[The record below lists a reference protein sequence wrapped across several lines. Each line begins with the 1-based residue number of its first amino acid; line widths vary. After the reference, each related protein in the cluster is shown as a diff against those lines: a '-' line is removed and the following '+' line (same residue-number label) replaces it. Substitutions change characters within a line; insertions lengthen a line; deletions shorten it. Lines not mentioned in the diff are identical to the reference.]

1 VGSTPIVTAKK
12 NITGSILMKPVIFIL
27 KGKNMNKCL
36 NCGKPVKNK
45 YCNVSCQNTHI
56 WLGKKRKKESIEKQ
70 KEHNKNL
77 WKEFDVKCSVCGK
90 EFKVKEFNV
99 ESPKKEKYYCN
110 RSCANK
116 RVWNNEHKTKL
127 SETCKNSKKVIN
139 ANRKIG
145 DERKKLTKIIKGECL
160 YCGGEINK
168 SKKYHKECWLKC
180 SGGLKEGSSRGKSG
194 WYKGYWCDS
203 SYELA
208 WIIYQID
215 NNQKFERNKK
225 GFDYTYLNKT
235 HKFYPDFLLPDN
247 SYVEIKN
254 YKSELTDSKVN
265 QFPHNIKVIYKE
277 EMKEKYL
284 PYVISKYGKNFISL
298 YKKRGIT

>member
-1 VGSTPIVTAKK
+1 
-12 NITGSILMKPVIFIL
+12 
-27 KGKNMNKCL
+27 MNKCL

-45 YCNVSCQNTHI
+45 YCNVSCQNTHT
-56 WLGKKRKKESIEKQ
+56 WTGKKRKKESIERQ
-70 KEHNKNL
+70 KESNKNL
-77 WKEFDVKCSVCGK
+77 WKEFDVECSVCGK
-90 EFKVKEFNV
+90 EFKIKEFNV
-99 ESPKKEKYYCN
+99 ESPKKEKYYCG

-116 RVWNNEHKTKL
+116 RVWDDEHKSKL
-127 SETCKNSKKVIN
+127 SETCKNSEKVIS

-145 DERKKLTKIIKGECL
+145 IEKKGKSTKPKKGECL

-168 SKKYHKECWLKC
+168 SRKYHKDCWLKC

-215 NNQKFERNKK
+215 NNQKFERNKE
-225 GFDYTYLNKT
+225 GFEYTHLNET
-235 HKFYPDFLLPDN
+235 HKFYPDFILPDN

-254 YKSELTDSKVN
+254 YKSELTDSKIEN
-265 QFPHNIKVIYKE
+265 FPYKIKVIYKE
-277 EMKEKYL
+277 EMMEKYL
-284 PYVISKYGKNFISL
+284 PYVISKYGKDFISL
-298 YKKRGIT
+298 YDIKRNNSV